1 MSLVLSPPPPT
12 SIEPVT
18 DVLHGVPI
26 TDPYRWLEDQNSP
39 RTREWLELQTDY
51 TRAYL
56 DALSSRD
63 TIRRRVAELL
73 AVEIVSDLKK
83 VGNRYFYMKRSPYQQ
98 QPVIMMRE
106 EGSDAE
112 TVLVNP
118 SQGRGDNATT
128 VKIMNISKDG
138 NLLAYGIGRGAD
150 SSQSVEFLDVD
161 GKQVLSDRLPRGF
174 DVQLQFSPDGTG
186 FYYSHKIIDKA
197 CPHYRAAYFHKFGTK
212 SNADVEVFF
221 AGENP
226 DIHLRLLGSVGGRLL
241 GYLVT
246 TASDVVTFDLYIQ
259 DAFHNNPASKILK
272 QMQPVFDPFF
282 VRDLLFAVTD
292 LSAPNLRLVNIDLAH
307 PECEHW
313 VDVVPEAPYPIKN
326 VVFIGNFICVFY
338 VESASSRIEIF
349 DRTGRSVGTVPCPLR
364 GSAHPLWQPLETETL
379 HYTFSSFQHPP
390 TILSYHIPSGEQKV
404 WTVSPVSFDPS
415 SFEVKQIRY
424 KSRDDTEIPM
434 FLVARQGEGLSGPR
448 PTFLSAYGGFGISR
462 TPQFNAYSTFLIEHG
477 FLFAFAN
484 VRGGGEFGEEW
495 HKAGKR
501 HNRQNAFDD
510 FIAAAEWLI
519 AEGYTTPEKI
529 AIGGGS
535 NAGLLVGAALTQ
547 RPDLFRVAVCM
558 GPLLDMLRYHR
569 FDSARLSVD
578 EYGTADIKDDFL
590 HLRAYSPYHIVEDG
604 IPYPSVM
611 LISGDEDTCC
621 NPMHA
626 RKMAARL
633 QAATSSG
640 RPVVLDYKSTWGH
653 ASVQPLT
660 RRIEALT
667 DRLAF
672 ICHEL
677 NVNV

>member
-83 VGNRYFYMKRSPYQQ
+83 VGNRSFYMKRSSYQQ

-112 TVLVNP
+112 TVLVYP

-174 DVQLQFSPDGTG
+174 DVQLQFSPGGTG
-186 FYYSHKIIDKA
+186 FYYSHKIIYKA
-197 CPHYRAAYFHKFGTK
+197 CPHYRAAYFHKFGTQ
-212 SNADVEVFF
+212 SNAYGEIFF

-313 VDVVPEAPYPIKN
+313 VDVVPEAP
-326 VVFIGNFICVFY
+326 
-338 VESASSRIEIF
+338 
-349 DRTGRSVGTVPCPLR
+349 
-364 GSAHPLWQPLETETL
+364 
-379 HYTFSSFQHPP
+379 
-390 TILSYHIPSGEQKV
+390 
-404 WTVSPVSFDPS
+404 
-415 SFEVKQIRY
+415 
-424 KSRDDTEIPM
+424 
-434 FLVARQGEGLSGPR
+434 
-448 PTFLSAYGGFGISR
+448 
-462 TPQFNAYSTFLIEHG
+462 
-477 FLFAFAN
+477 
-484 VRGGGEFGEEW
+484 
-495 HKAGKR
+495 
-501 HNRQNAFDD
+501 
-510 FIAAAEWLI
+510 
-519 AEGYTTPEKI
+519 
-529 AIGGGS
+529 
-535 NAGLLVGAALTQ
+535 
-547 RPDLFRVAVCM
+547 
-558 GPLLDMLRYHR
+558 
-569 FDSARLSVD
+569 
-578 EYGTADIKDDFL
+578 
-590 HLRAYSPYHIVEDG
+590 
-604 IPYPSVM
+604 
-611 LISGDEDTCC
+611 
-621 NPMHA
+621 
-626 RKMAARL
+626 
-633 QAATSSG
+633 
-640 RPVVLDYKSTWGH
+640 
-653 ASVQPLT
+653 
-660 RRIEALT
+660 
-667 DRLAF
+667 
-672 ICHEL
+672 
-677 NVNV
+677 